1 MLSWASRLTL
11 AFTGFFPWPGAHLA
25 ALRDTIY
32 EWHVIL
38 ISHPFSYSWT
48 HFFRSFRGCA
58 CQNKHFHMVV
68 IAPGLCVAMWQK
80 KGMEHSVGERVFRG
94 LEWGHFFSVECRLIT
109 NRCKVPQ
116 WCLKRGRHS
125 EVLTKRRK
133 LFVFRRLWVLKM
145 YTPYRCMYTHICM
158 TKSRLKDSEISH
170 FCGTYWWSMRDV
182 FFGFFLKR
190 FALCQ
195 AFHLPTMTTSV
206 PAHKLLPMK
215 CGLTKVGL
223 VI

>member
-94 LEWGHFFSVECRLIT
+94 LEWGHFFFVECRLIT

-145 YTPYRCMYTHICM
+145 YTPYRYMYICTHIYAWLRVAWR
-158 TKSRLKDSEISH
+158 TRKYL
-170 FCGTYWWSMRDV
+170 
-182 FFGFFLKR
+182 
-190 FALCQ
+190 
-195 AFHLPTMTTSV
+195 TSV
-206 PAHKLLPMK
+206 ALIDGRCEMSSSVSFSRDLHCARLFICQQWQLLFRHTNF
-215 CGLTKVGL
+215 CQWSV
-223 VI
+223 V